1 MKKRGIKR
9 ILQIFIQIA
18 AIVLFVALI
27 VLTLSLIVAFSK
39 SSLAT
44 DNVPFDL
51 DMLTSSK
58 KSEISE
64 IDGYMLPEFIGLS
77 MDGEKYGISS
87 SENIV
92 SELYSMISPAISE
105 MICEQNFR
113 KANADAWATYADS
126 EELVYVRYHNEMPDN
141 IVGLFADAAV
151 YEKNSDYSK
160 DRNHVLTYVYEMIL
174 LPTNSNGITKIA
186 TRSADG
192 NVAIYESRE
201 AKIDY
206 KRMFDTATSYKT
218 NLARFVFSGD
228 TYTAALDTEPVFL
241 DSISTKDI
249 MLSSDTGFF
258 VFHNNE
264 YKDALLK
271 MFSVNPDKLL
281 SEHEDANGNISYTDV
296 HGVLYLRTRG
306 FEYFG
311 ATDGGVYISEY
322 VGYTNE
328 YGLEEY
334 IRASVELI
342 SELRATNKFFIGNDA
357 EPTLY
362 SVEAKDGRVRLTF
375 EYALDNIRIMTPE
388 PAFVAEFEGGK
399 LKYANIYSIAAKALI
414 TRSNSYSE
422 SWFIKTLD
430 EGIVPKNVGLVY
442 ESDFRSNSVSAKW
455 AALVPSDE

>member
-1 MKKRGIKR
+1 MKKRGVKR
-9 ILQIFIQIA
+9 ILQIFVQITA
-18 AIVLFVALI
+18 VVLFVALI
-27 VLTLSLIVAFSK
+27 ALTLSLIVTFSK

-64 IDGYMLPEFIGLS
+64 IDGYMLPELVGLS
-77 MDGEKYGISS
+77 MDGEKYGISV

-105 MICEQNFR
+105 MISEKNFR
-113 KANADAWATYADS
+113 KVDADTWSAYAKND
-126 EELVYVRYHNEMPDN
+126 ELIYVRFHNEMPDN
-141 IVGLFADAAV
+141 IIGLFADAAV
-151 YEKNSDYSK
+151 YEKNSEYSK
-160 DRNHVLTYVYEMIL
+160 DRNHVLTYVYEMII
-174 LPTNSNGITKIA
+174 LPADSSGVTKIA

-192 NVAIYESRE
+192 EVAIYESRE
-201 AKIDY
+201 AMIDFQRIY
-206 KRMFDTATSYKT
+206 ETASSYKT
-218 NLARFVFSGD
+218 NLARFVFSGE
-228 TYTAALDTEPVFL
+228 TYTAVLDTEPVFL

-258 VFHNNE
+258 VFHNND
-264 YKDALLK
+264 YKDALMK

-281 SEHEDANGNISYTDV
+281 SEHEDANGNISYTDI

-306 FEYFG
+306 FEYQG
-311 ATDGGVYISEY
+311 AADGGVDISEY

-357 EPTLY
+357 DPILY
-362 SVEAKDGRVRLTF
+362 SVEANDGRVRLTF
-375 EYALDNIRIMTPE
+375 EYVLDNVRIMTPE

-399 LKYANIYSIAAKALI
+399 LKYANIYSIAAKTLI

-430 EGIVPKNVGLVY
+430 DGIVPKNVSLAY